1 MHSSPYHDL
10 IEDKIREWRT
20 EIEKLDERMLKGKF
34 ATKEQ
39 SGTMIDRLNA
49 AVNTA
54 ILELREL
61 EKKEQPGNT
70 ATMKD
75 RMLEIFDSVDKNIRS
90 YESKTPFML

>member
-1 MHSSPYHDL
+1 MQPSPYHDL
-10 IEDKIREWRT
+10 IEDKIREWRSD
-20 EIEKLDERMLKGKF
+20 IEKLEEKTLTGNSATREQFGKMLG
-34 ATKEQ
+34 
-39 SGTMIDRLNA
+39 RLNA

-61 EKKEQPGNT
+61 EKKEDAGNT